1 VAGGRWLTGG
11 ARCEEGASKVILGFY
26 LTWMFLGAACEKNRR
41 RRRRPFLNVPS
52 SKTSPSWQG
61 QVPRPKS
68 QRTNGA
74 SKNPGTHRHRECVE
88 AFFSLVP
95 LLSLLSAR
103 PSRPADQTRG
113 HFQRPPKR
121 APQGP
126 EPSPDATL
134 RGMGVGKE
142 DRAIGR
148 EGGQRSKAVPGS
160 RKRRVVDGGDQDEES
175 SGAHPWPE
183 LSAGATCK
191 CTSLQGMTFT
201 PSGRPPS

>member
-1 VAGGRWLTGG
+1 MTGG

-95 LLSLLSAR
+95 LLFLAFGQTQPTCR
-103 PSRPADQTRG
+103 PN
-113 HFQRPPKR
+113 
-121 APQGP
+121 QGP
-126 EPSPDATL
+126 FSTTPQAGPPGPRAQPGRYPARDGS
-134 RGMGVGKE
+134 GK
-142 DRAIGR
+142 R
-148 EGGQRSKAVPGS
+148 GS
-160 RKRRVVDGGDQDEES
+160 RDRPRGGTKVQGRTRLSQASSCRWRRPGG
-175 SGAHPWPE
+175 GE
-183 LSAGATCK
+183 LRSP
-191 CTSLQGMTFT
+191 SLA
-201 PSGRPPS
+201 